1 MQKIALSILFAVFAT
16 ALFAQKTETYQFK
29 DIKRLA
35 ATPVKDQQ
43 KTGTCWAFSS
53 ASFLES
59 EALRMGKGEVNL
71 SEMFVVRHIYRQKC
85 ENYVRRQGTAQ
96 LGEGGLAHDLM
107 NAVKQYGIVPESVY
121 PGRQDPGKPFDH
133 SQLEKNLKAMCE
145 EFVKQ
150 GKAGKLSE
158 KWLSQV
164 DSVLD
169 VEFGKVPLQFEV
181 GSTMFTPISYRDF
194 LGIQPDNYVHIS
206 SFTHHPFYEK
216 FILEV
221 PDNWANGQFYNLPLS
236 EMMRSLN
243 HALQQNYSVE
253 WDADV
258 SNMGFSAPNGIAI
271 VPEKDWKDRSVAER
285 QNAFKVW
292 EAEKNVTQEY
302 RQQLF
307 DKQVTTD
314 DHLMHIVGILD
325 EAHGGDFYVVKNSW
339 GEISDLKGYVNV
351 SESYMRL
358 NTISFTVHKNAL
370 PADVQR
376 RLGIIPEP
384 VRGEGPAAR
393 PNPTPDASKDKP
405 GNTVSPAKV
414 KPTPN
419 SISPRV
425 KTTQQKAVPSG
436 N

>member
-1 MQKIALSILFAVFAT
+1 MQKIALSILFAVFVT

-96 LGEGGLAHDLM
+96 LGEGGLAHDLL

-121 PGRQDPGKPFDH
+121 PGRQDPNAPFDH
-133 SQLEKNLKAMCE
+133 SQLEKNLKVMCE

-181 GSTMFTPISYRDF
+181 GSTMFTAVSYRDF

-292 EAEKNVTQEY
+292 EAEKNVSQEY

-314 DHLMHIVGILD
+314 DHLMHIVGMLD

-370 PADVQR
+370 PSDVQR
-376 RLGIIPEP
+376 RLGIMDEATYENIRACKSEP
-384 VRGEGPAAR
+384 MAAIHEMMEGFHQSGAIDKQTMREFDDACLHPAPGR
-393 PNPTPDASKDKP
+393 PY
-405 GNTVSPAKV
+405 G
-414 KPTPN
+414 
-419 SISPRV
+419 PR
-425 KTTQQKAVPSG
+425 
-436 N
+436 